1 MDRGRVKGVAAP
13 RAHLLEE
20 VVFQG
25 RVQQRVRGEAV
36 QREDGE
42 GREGQVAGLAVGRV
56 DAGQQQR
63 ALELQQGF
71 VAGDDGGVFRPRQGA
86 GPGKATREAAGMR
99 KKG

>member
-56 DAGQQQR
+56 DAGEQQR
-63 ALELQQGF
+63 ALELQQGL
-71 VAGDDGGVFRPRQGA
+71 VAGDDFPLEGLGLDNNGRHLLLDP
-86 GPGKATREAAGMR
+86 
-99 KKG
+99 